1 MDDIYTTPRHTPPH
15 WFVPNAIYMVTGAT
29 LYQKPWLDSAEKKR
43 HFCETLMERSSLLS
57 WAIEAWAVMS
67 NHYHFVARAPEDATT
82 LKALVQGIHS
92 ISAKFV
98 NKLDR
103 ASGRRIWYNY
113 WDSCITHDTSY
124 FARLNYVH
132 QNPVKHGLVEEA
144 VEYPFCSYKWFLDTE
159 SVEFRSLVLSQPIDQ
174 VNIKDD
180 F

>member
-113 WDSCITHDTSY
+113 WDS
-124 FARLNYVH
+124 ARFRKAKGVVTAPLQIMQWTVA
-132 QNPVKHGLVEEA
+132 G
-144 VEYPFCSYKWFLDTE
+144 YK
-159 SVEFRSLVLSQPIDQ
+159 RSSPGRAGRNVSRQ
-174 VNIKDD
+174 
-180 F
+180 